1 MCAGMRRGTGGWF
14 TGSVELEGCS
24 RIRAGRR
31 RRLKTAVLENGG
43 NATLSHVKVTPRGGP
58 GLVSVLRK
66 QGSCISLL
74 PHPELWSVSLWSR
87 GWFPIPG
94 ASREKTRRGKGTLRL
109 SLKDGFW
116 HVVRGWEERPLRWKV
131 CV

>member
-1 MCAGMRRGTGGWF
+1 MCAGMGRGTGQWF
-14 TGSVELEGCS
+14 TGSVELEGGS

-31 RRLKTAVLENGG
+31 RRLKRAVLENGE
-43 NATLSHVKVTPRGGP
+43 NVMLSHVKVSPRSGP

-74 PHPELWSVSLWSR
+74 LHPDLWSVSLWSR

-94 ASREKTRRGKGTLRL
+94 GK
-109 SLKDGFW
+109 
-116 HVVRGWEERPLRWKV
+116 
-131 CV
+131 

>member
-1 MCAGMRRGTGGWF
+1 MGRGTGQWF
-14 TGSVELEGCS
+14 TGSVELEGGS

-31 RRLKTAVLENGG
+31 RRLKRAVLENGG
-43 NATLSHVKVTPRGGP
+43 HVMLSHVKVTPRSSP

-74 PHPELWSVSLWSR
+74 LHPESWSVSLWSR

-94 ASREKTRRGKGTLRL
+94 GK
-109 SLKDGFW
+109 
-116 HVVRGWEERPLRWKV
+116 
-131 CV
+131 